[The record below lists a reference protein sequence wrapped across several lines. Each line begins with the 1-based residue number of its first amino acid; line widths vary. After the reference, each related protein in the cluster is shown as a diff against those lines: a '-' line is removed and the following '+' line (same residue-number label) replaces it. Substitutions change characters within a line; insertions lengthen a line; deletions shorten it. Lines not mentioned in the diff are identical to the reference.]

1 MEEHS
6 DADYNSFGDFVK
18 DTMKQLTAPPAPPL
32 VTVFQ
37 WAPKT
42 EVVTNE
48 FTDAL
53 LDVCNYKLLMT
64 LQDKCDKLDCQ
75 ETMNDEGS
83 CIRIRSLVTALK
95 GTSYEMFEWFPFK

>member
-1 MEEHS
+1 
-6 DADYNSFGDFVK
+6 
-18 DTMKQLTAPPAPPL
+18 MKQLTAPPAPPL

-37 WAPKT
+37 WSSPT

-64 LQDKCDKLDCQ
+64 LQDKCDKIDCQ

-95 GTSYEMFEWFPFK
+95 GKFGHFNRQKAIEINTLLLFFINEARI